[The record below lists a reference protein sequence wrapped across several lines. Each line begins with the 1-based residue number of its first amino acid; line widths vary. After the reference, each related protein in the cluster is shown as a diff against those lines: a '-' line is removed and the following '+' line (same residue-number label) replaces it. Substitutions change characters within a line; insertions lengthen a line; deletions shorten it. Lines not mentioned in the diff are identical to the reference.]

1 MSKTSDNK
9 PKMRLTEIAKYILD
23 LRHYLMKK
31 GDRRETP
38 EEMMRRVAHA
48 IAAQDEEFKSASE
61 VSRLEEEFYEML
73 ASLDFLPNTPTL
85 TNAGKQKGQLAA
97 CFVLPVEDSLDG
109 IFSAMRN
116 MAVIQQTGGG
126 TGFSFSKL
134 RPNGDFIGT
143 TQAKSTGPLSFM
155 SIFNKTTDIVKQQG
169 IRRGANM
176 GVLRVDHPDIL
187 EFVDAKKGE
196 REFQNFNLS
205 VGITKA
211 FMDSMEKGEEYSL
224 INPRTKKEVG
234 RLNARDVYDR
244 IIHAAWETG
253 DPGVIFL
260 DRINETQPT
269 PNVGEIEATNP
280 CGEQPLLPNE
290 ACNLGSINLSHMIVD
305 GKLDEKK
312 LRRITETETHFLDNV
327 ISANYYPIPDIES
340 VVKANRKIGLGVM
353 GYADALLLMG
363 IRYDS
368 DEALQFAEK
377 VMKIIIEGASG
388 ISRALAAER
397 GSFLN
402 FPGSRIALRGDP
414 PQRNATLI
422 TIAPTGTISLIAGC
436 SSGIEPLFA
445 ISYERPI
452 IGGKSV
458 RIDNAIF
465 VEMAKKGGWYSDS
478 LMNQIAIHGSL
489 DGVSAVPEKIKDL
502 FRTAFQISAE
512 WHVKVQALFQKYCDN
527 AVSKTVNIPEE
538 ASLDEVRRAYDLA
551 YRLGCKGVTAFR
563 TGCKSC
569 GQVLTIAPRE
579 RT

>member
-1 MSKTSDNK
+1 MSKISDT
-9 PKMRLTEIAKYILD
+9 RQRVELTEVAQYILD
-23 LRHYLMKK
+23 VRHYLMR
-31 GDRRETP
+31 RREGREVP

-48 IAAQDEEFKSASE
+48 IAIPDKEFKSASE
-61 VSRLEEEFYEML
+61 VSALEEEFYGML
-73 ASLDFLPNTPTL
+73 TRLDFLPNTPTL

-134 RPNGDFIGT
+134 RPRGDFIGS

-155 SIFNKTTDIVKQQG
+155 SIFNKTTDVVKQQG

-187 EFVDAKKGE
+187 EFIDAKKGE
-196 REFQNFNLS
+196 SEFQNFNLS
-205 VGITKA
+205 VGLTKV
-211 FMDSMEKGEEYSL
+211 FMDALEQGGEYSL

-234 RLNARDVYDR
+234 RLNARFVYDR
-244 IIHAAWETG
+244 IIQAAWETG

-290 ACNLGSINLSHMIVD
+290 ACNLGSINLSHMVVD
-305 GKLDEKK
+305 GKLDEKR
-312 LRRITETETHFLDNV
+312 LRMVTELATHFLDNV
-327 ISANYYPIPDIES
+327 ISANYYPIPDIETI
-340 VVKANRKIGLGVM
+340 VRANRKIGLGIM
-353 GYADALLLMG
+353 GYADALILMG

-377 VMKIIIEGASG
+377 VMKIIVETASAV
-388 ISRALAAER
+388 SRSLAVER
-397 GSFLN
+397 GFFLN

-452 IGGKSV
+452 VGGKSV
-458 RIDNAIF
+458 RIDNPLF
-465 VEMAKKGGWYSDS
+465 VEMAKKGGWYSDA
-478 LMNQIAIHGSL
+478 LMEQVAIHGSL
-489 DGVSAVPEKIKDL
+489 EHCPSVPERIKEL
-502 FRTAFQISAE
+502 FRTAFQISAQ

-551 YRLGCKGVTAFR
+551 YKLGCKGVTAFR

-579 RT
+579 RS